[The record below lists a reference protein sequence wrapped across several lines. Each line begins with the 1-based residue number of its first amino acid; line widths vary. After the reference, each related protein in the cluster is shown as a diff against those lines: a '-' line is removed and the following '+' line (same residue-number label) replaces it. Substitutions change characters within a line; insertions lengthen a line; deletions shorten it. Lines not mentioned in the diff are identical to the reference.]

1 MYWLL
6 VPREEGRAEPV
17 RRRDSMGRRLGRHA
31 VDDVGKFVKVGGCR
45 CSIPETIAMLLS
57 VIVQTET

>member
-6 VPREEGRAEPV
+6 VPREEGKAEPV
-17 RRRDSMGRRLGRHA
+17 RRRDRMGRRLGRHA
-31 VDDVGKFVKVGGCR
+31 VNNVRMCVNVGCR
-45 CSIPETIAMLLS
+45 RSIPETIAMLLS